1 MGSEFR
7 LDTDQS
13 QESGSV
19 EREAH
24 KEGRGSNY
32 QVLVLSPSRADKVR
46 TKGGVAKALL
56 SLLYVIHSTL
66 GLSVFLMV

>member
-32 QVLVLSPSRADKVR
+32 QVLVLSPRRADKVR
-46 TKGGVAKALL
+46 TKG
-56 SLLYVIHSTL
+56 
-66 GLSVFLMV
+66 